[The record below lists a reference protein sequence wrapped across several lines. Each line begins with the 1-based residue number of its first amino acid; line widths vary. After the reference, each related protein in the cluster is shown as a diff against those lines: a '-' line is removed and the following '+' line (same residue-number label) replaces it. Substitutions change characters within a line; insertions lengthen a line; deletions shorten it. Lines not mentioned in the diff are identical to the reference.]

1 MKTAVIYARYS
12 SERQT
17 EQSIEGQ
24 IRECTAFAKR
34 NDILIVNTYIDRAM
48 TGTNDNRNDF
58 QRMLKDCTKRA
69 WDIVLVY
76 KLDRFSRNKYEMAMH
91 KKTLRDN
98 GIKLV
103 SAMENIPDSPE
114 GIILES
120 LLEGMAEYYS
130 VELSQKVRRGMRE
143 SRIKEQFIGGHILYG
158 YKVVNKKVE
167 IDEDKAEVVR
177 FIYEQYAND
186 VIVKDII
193 QKLTDRG
200 ILNNGKPFARN
211 TIYQILKNEKYSG
224 VYRYGDEV
232 FLNTYPRI
240 VSKEI
245 YDKVALKVADN
256 RYGKKSNGAV
266 FLLRQKMKC
275 GYCGKTLTGESGTS
289 STGKVKYY
297 YKCLGRKRGT
307 KCELDVFRK
316 EVIEEAIIEAIC
328 KTIDSSEIMSSL
340 ADDVLELQDL
350 KEKDM
355 SVVNILREEKEKLQ
369 KNIDNIMSAIEQGL
383 FSATAQKRLSDLEAR
398 MEEINASII
407 LEQSK
412 NKVNITKDEI
422 IKYFKTVL
430 KKEPQQMIFL
440 FVKEIIVYN
449 DKIEVYCNY
458 TNRKNPDGSNHQDF
472 CFYTDNVIF
481 HEGRRRALFDLAEAV
496 ADGIHIFIE
505 NLGDG
510 LEILRRERGES
521 VFLRLHDGRD
531 QLFAERSAR
540 FGEPYDL
547 VVARAGNGFQISEFF
562 QA

>member
-1 MKTAVIYARYS
+1 
-12 SERQT
+12 
-17 EQSIEGQ
+17 
-24 IRECTAFAKR
+24 
-34 NDILIVNTYIDRAM
+34 
-48 TGTNDNRNDF
+48 
-58 QRMLKDCTKRA
+58 
-69 WDIVLVY
+69 
-76 KLDRFSRNKYEMAMH
+76 
-91 KKTLRDN
+91 
-98 GIKLV
+98 
-103 SAMENIPDSPE
+103 
-114 GIILES
+114 
-120 LLEGMAEYYS
+120 
-130 VELSQKVRRGMRE
+130 MRE

-211 TIYQILKNEKYSG
+211 TVYQILKNEKYSG

-240 VSKEI
+240 VPKEI
-245 YDKVALKVADN
+245 YDKVALKIADN
-256 RYGKKSNGAV
+256 KYGKKSNGAV

-275 GYCGKTLTGESGTS
+275 GYCGKTLAGESGTS

-328 KTIDSSEIMSSL
+328 KTIDSPEIMSSL

-355 SVVNILREEKEKLQ
+355 SVINILREEKEKLQ

-383 FSATAQKRLSDLEAR
+383 FSATAQKRLADLEAR

-472 CFYTDNVIF
+472 CFYTDNVI
-481 HEGRRRALFDLAEAV
+481 
-496 ADGIHIFIE
+496 
-505 NLGDG
+505 
-510 LEILRRERGES
+510 
-521 VFLRLHDGRD
+521 
-531 QLFAERSAR
+531 
-540 FGEPYDL
+540 
-547 VVARAGNGFQISEFF
+547 
-562 QA
+562 